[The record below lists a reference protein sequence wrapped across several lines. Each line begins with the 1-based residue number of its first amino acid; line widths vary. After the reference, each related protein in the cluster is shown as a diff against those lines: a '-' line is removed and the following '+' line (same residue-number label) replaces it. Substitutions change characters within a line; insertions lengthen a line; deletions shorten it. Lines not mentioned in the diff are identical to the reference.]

1 MKEQLKKFTYLLV
14 FIVCGFPA
22 HAQENN
28 RTITGKVIEQNGKPL
43 EFANATLMAQND
55 SSIVQGVVTDSIGVF
70 AFKQIKEG
78 DYIVS
83 ITFVG
88 YQKSQSKSVTIK
100 GETHQVN
107 LEPFQLTLDE
117 NLLKEIMV
125 EAKKPLFER
134 HTDKVVM
141 NVSGSAI
148 ASGSSLLDL
157 VKRAPGVVVTQN
169 KISMNG
175 KSGIRVMMDG
185 REQHISGQE
194 LFSEL
199 ENTNSN
205 GVHSIEI
212 ISRPS
217 AKYAAEG
224 AGGIIN
230 IISNRAFSKGI
241 SGSAYVGMGRG
252 NKTKFNSGFNLNYKV
267 GKVMTHMIYSYVW
280 NPRTRENNVSRTFAD
295 NANTLFFNQNNFQL
309 QESNLHRIR
318 GGLDYY
324 INKKNTL
331 SFSFDGKVYQK
342 ETTYNTETDFLNSA
356 HVIDS
361 SSLTNSFRD
370 RQKNVWSYSVNY
382 QHKYKKK
389 GAKLSLDL
397 AHTTFD
403 YDIPTSYTTKFYGE
417 DKSVFIRDLIEK
429 GENPTTTGINTLK
442 IDFTYPIGKAVT
454 VEVGAKASMV
464 STDTKVDFFVSEAG
478 QFETDDRRTNAF
490 NYDENIN
497 AAYVMLTKE
506 IGKVEVQAGLRVEHT
521 ITKGE
526 SITTKKK
533 TEISYTDLFP
543 SVHVSYDLDKNN
555 QFYIS
560 YSRRLNRAKYKDLNP
575 FVYYID
581 PFSSIQGNQHLTPEY
596 ANSIDATYTHKRKYS
611 ATLFYSR
618 TDGAIEQVSTQNN
631 DTKQIL
637 YRRENLDYFYEYGAE
652 ISLPFEVAKFW
663 EVTLNV
669 DVFNNKYETLIQDK
683 MLDNSKTYYK
693 VAVFNDFAIAKGF
706 TAELTGYYLSGFS
719 QNIYTGG
726 DMYEVSVG
734 FRKSL
739 FKNKWNLKVSLSD
752 IFNTMQV
759 SSFTKFNNQDTRM
772 DIKDDTRVLSAT
784 LTYKFKKGQKAKK
797 RRWRS
802 SDREEKRRAD

>member
-1 MKEQLKKFTYLLV
+1 MKAQLKRFVYLLV
-14 FIVCGFPA
+14 FIICGFPA

-28 RTITGKVIEQNGKPL
+28 RTITGSVIEQNGKPL
-43 EFANATLMAQND
+43 EFANATLTLQND
-55 SSIVQGVVTDSIGVF
+55 SSIVRGVVTDSLGVF
-70 AFKQIKEG
+70 NFTQIKEG
-78 DYIVS
+78 NYIVS
-83 ITFVG
+83 VTFVG
-88 YQKSQSKSVTIK
+88 YQKSQSKGVTIK
-100 GETHQVN
+100 GEIQQVSIA
-107 LEPFQLTLDE
+107 PFQLTLDE

-148 ASGSSLLDL
+148 ASGGSILDIL
-157 VKRAPGVVVTQN
+157 KRAPGVVVTQN

-175 KSGIRVMMDG
+175 KSGVRVMMDG
-185 REQHISGQE
+185 REQHISGKE

-199 ENTNSN
+199 ENANTN

-230 IISNRAFSKGI
+230 IISNRAYSKGL
-241 SGSAYVGMGRG
+241 SGSAYVGVGRG

-280 NPRTRENNVSRTFAD
+280 NPRTRENNVSRTFID
-295 NANTLFFNQNNFQL
+295 NSNTLFFNQNNFQL

-324 INKKNTL
+324 IDKKNTV

-342 ETTYNTETDFLNSA
+342 ETTYNTETVFLNSA
-356 HVIDS
+356 HDMDS
-361 SSLTNSFRD
+361 SSITNSFRD
-370 RQKNVWSYSVNY
+370 RQKNVWSYNLNY
-382 QHKYKKK
+382 QHKFKKR

-397 AHTTFD
+397 AHTIFD
-403 YDIPTSYTTKFYGE
+403 YDIPTSYTTNFYGE
-417 DKSVFIRDLIEK
+417 DKSLFIRDLIEK
-429 GENPTTTGINTLK
+429 GQNPTTTKIKTLK
-442 IDFTYPIGKAVT
+442 IDFTYLIGETVT
-454 VEVGAKASMV
+454 AEIGAKASLV
-464 STDTKVDFFVSEAG
+464 STDTKVDFFVVKSG
-478 QFETDDRRTNAF
+478 QFEIDDRRTNAF
-490 NYDENIN
+490 NYDENVN
-497 AAYVMLTKE
+497 AAYMLFTKE
-506 IGKVEVQAGLRVEHT
+506 IGKVELQAGLRVEHT
-521 ITKGE
+521 STNGV
-526 SITTKKK
+526 SITTGKS
-533 TEISYTDLFP
+533 TVISYTDLFP
-543 SVHVSYDLDKNN
+543 SFHMSYDVDKDNGLY
-555 QFYIS
+555 FS
-560 YSRRLNRAKYKDLNP
+560 YSRRINRVKYKDLNP
-575 FVYYID
+575 FIYYID
-581 PFSSIQGNQHLTPEY
+581 PFSSIQGNQNLIPEY
-596 ANSIDATYTHKRKYS
+596 ANSIDATYTYKKKYS

-637 YRRENLDYFYEYGAE
+637 YRRENLELFYEYGAE
-652 ISLPFEVAKFW
+652 ISLPFEVTKFW
-663 EVTLNV
+663 EVTFNV
-669 DVFNNKYETLIQDK
+669 DVFNNKYETMVQDK
-683 MLDNSKTYYK
+683 ILDNSKTYYK

-706 TAELTGYYLSGFS
+706 TAELTGYYLSGFL

-726 DMYEVSVG
+726 EMYEVSTG

-739 FKNKWNLKVSLSD
+739 FNNKWNFKVSVKD
-752 IFNTMQV
+752 IFNTLQV

-772 DIKDDTRVLSAT
+772 NIKDDTRVLSAT

-802 SDREEKRRAD
+802 GDREEKRRAN

>member
-1 MKEQLKKFTYLLV
+1 MKEQLKRFIYLLV
-14 FIVCGFPA
+14 FIFCLSPA
-22 HAQENN
+22 NAQE
-28 RTITGKVIEQNGKPL
+28 TGYIITGKVIEKNGKPL
-43 EFANATLMAQND
+43 EFANATLILQND
-55 SSIVQGVVTDSIGVF
+55 SSIVQGAATDSAG
-70 AFKQIKEG
+70 AFTFTQIKEG
-78 DYIVS
+78 NYMVT

-88 YQKSQSKSVTIK
+88 YQKAQSKSVMIK
-100 GETHQVN
+100 GETRQVN
-107 LEPFQLTLDE
+107 LEPFKLTLDE
-117 NLLKEIMV
+117 SLLKEIMV
-125 EAKKPLFER
+125 EGKKPLFER
-134 HTDKVVM
+134 HADKVVM
-141 NVSGSAI
+141 NVSRSAI
-148 ASGSSLLDL
+148 ASGGSILELL
-157 VKRAPGVVVTQN
+157 KRAPGVVVTQN
-169 KISMNG
+169 KISING

-185 REQHISGQE
+185 REQYISGQE

-217 AKYAAEG
+217 AKHAAEG

-230 IISNRAFSKGI
+230 IISNRAYSKGI
-241 SGSAYVGMGRG
+241 SGSAYAGIGRG

-267 GKVMTHMIYSYVW
+267 GKIMSHMTYSYVW
-280 NPRTRENNVSRTFAD
+280 NPRTRENNVSRTFVD

-309 QESNLHRIR
+309 QESSLHRIR

-324 INKKNTL
+324 IDKKNTL

-342 ETTYNTETDFLNSA
+342 ETTYNTETAFLNSA

-370 RQKNVWSYSVNY
+370 RQKNVWSYNVNY
-382 QHKYKKK
+382 QHKFKKR
-389 GAKLSLDL
+389 GTKLSLDL

-403 YDIPTSYTTKFYGE
+403 YDIPTSYTTKFFGE
-417 DKSVFIRDLIEK
+417 DKAIFISDLIEK
-429 GENPTTTGINTLK
+429 GENPTTTRINTLK
-442 IDFTYPIGKAVT
+442 MDFTYLIGKTVT
-454 VEVGAKASMV
+454 AEVGAKASIV

-478 QFETDDRRTNAF
+478 QFETDERRTNAF
-490 NYDENIN
+490 NYEENIN
-497 AAYVMLTKE
+497 AAYALLTKE
-506 IGKVEVQAGLRVEHT
+506 IGKIELQAGLRVEHT
-521 ITKGE
+521 STKGA
-526 SITTKKK
+526 SVTTKNK

-543 SVHVSYDLDKNN
+543 SAYVSYDLDKNN
-555 QFYIS
+555 QFYFS

-581 PFSSIQGNQHLTPEY
+581 PFSSIQGNQRLTPEY
-596 ANSIDATYTHKRKYS
+596 ANSIDATYTHKKKYS

-652 ISLPFEVAKFW
+652 ISLPFEVTKFW
-663 EVTLNV
+663 EVTLNI

-683 MLDNSKTYYK
+683 ILNNSKTYYK
-693 VAVFNDFAIAKGF
+693 AAVFNDFVIAKGF
-706 TAELTGYYLSGFS
+706 TAELTGYYLSGFL
-719 QNIYTGG
+719 QNIYTG
-726 DMYEVSVG
+726 DEMYEISAG

-752 IFNTMQV
+752 IFNTLQV

>member
-1 MKEQLKKFTYLLV
+1 MKEQLKKFIYTLV
-14 FIVCGFPA
+14 FIVCFFPA
-22 HAQENN
+22 NAQEKNS
-28 RTITGKVIEQNGKPL
+28 TITGKVIAQNGKPL
-43 EFANATLMAQND
+43 EFANATLILKND
-55 SSIVQGVVTDSIGVF
+55 TSIVQGVVTDAAGVF
-70 AFKQIKEG
+70 TFTQIKEG
-78 DYIVS
+78 NYIVS
-83 ITFVG
+83 ISFVG
-88 YQKSQSKSVTIK
+88 YQKSQSKGVMIK

-117 NLLKEIMV
+117 SLLKEVMV

-148 ASGSSLLDL
+148 ASGGSILDL
-157 VKRAPGVVVTQN
+157 LKRAPGVVVTQN

-199 ENTNSN
+199 ENANTN

-230 IISNRAFSKGI
+230 IISNRSFSKGF
-241 SGSAYVGMGRG
+241 SGSAYVGVGRG
-252 NKTKFNSGFNLNYKV
+252 NRTKFNSGLNLNYKV

-280 NPRTRENNVSRTFAD
+280 NPRTRENDVSRTFTG
-295 NANTLFFNQNNFQL
+295 NSNTLFFNQNNFQL

-331 SFSFDGKVYQK
+331 SFSFDGKIYQK
-342 ETTYNTETDFLNSA
+342 ETTYNTETAFLNNA

-361 SSLTNSFRD
+361 LSTTNSFRD
-370 RQKNVWSYSVNY
+370 RQKNVWSYNLNY
-382 QHKYKKK
+382 QHKFKKR

-397 AHTTFD
+397 AHTIFD
-403 YDIPTSYTTKFYGE
+403 YDIPTSYETKFYGAN
-417 DKSVFIRDLIEK
+417 KNTFLRDLVEK
-429 GENPTTTGINTLK
+429 GENPTTTRINTVK
-442 IDFTYPIGKAVT
+442 IDFTYPLGETITA
-454 VEVGAKASMV
+454 EVGAKTSLV
-464 STDTKVDFFVSEAG
+464 STDTKVDFFVSASD
-478 QFETDDRRTNAF
+478 QFEIDDRRTNAF
-490 NYDENIN
+490 NYNENIN
-497 AAYVMLTKE
+497 SGYVLLTKE
-506 IGKVEVQAGLRVEHT
+506 IGKVELQAGLRLEHT
-521 ITKGE
+521 NTKGN
-526 SITTKKK
+526 SITTKNK
-533 TEISYTDLFP
+533 TDISYTDLFP
-543 SVHVSYDLDKNN
+543 SFHISYDVDKDN
-555 QFYIS
+555 QLYFS
-560 YSRRLNRAKYKDLNP
+560 YSRRINRVKYKDLNP
-575 FVYYID
+575 FIYYID
-581 PFSSIQGNQHLTPEY
+581 PFSSIQGNQYLIPEY
-596 ANSIDATYTHKRKYS
+596 ANSIDVTYTHKKKYS

-631 DTKQIL
+631 STIQVL
-637 YRRENLDYFYEYGAE
+637 YRRENLDNFYEYGME
-652 ISLPFEVAKFW
+652 ISLPFEVSNFW
-663 EVTLNV
+663 DLTFNIDIFNNEYETFIQNE
-669 DVFNNKYETLIQDK
+669 VFNAG
-683 MLDNSKTYYK
+683 KTYYK
-693 VAVFNDFAIAKGF
+693 AAVFNDFSIAKGF
-706 TAELTGYYLSGFS
+706 TAELTGYYLSGFL
-719 QNIYTGG
+719 QNIYTGK
-726 DMYEVSVG
+726 DMFEVSAG

-739 FKNKWNLKVSLSD
+739 FKNNWNLKVSVSD
-752 IFNTMQV
+752 IFNTLNV
-759 SSFTKFNNQDTRM
+759 SSFTKFDNQDTQM

-802 SDREEKRRAD
+802 GDREEKRRAE